1 MDFTIIERA
10 GITQAQFGE
19 LVGVTRFTV
28 NTWVKK
34 KFQPRPG
41 IRARA
46 AATLQ
51 ALDRAVNQGLLPV
64 PKSDH
69 DAKVKEALRKVAATV
84 EAAEG

>member
-41 IRARA
+41 VRPRTVAV
-46 AATLQ
+46 LQ
-51 ALDRAVNQGLLPV
+51 ALDHAIAQGVLPV
-64 PKSDH
+64 PKVDR
-69 DAKVKEALRKVAATV
+69 DERVKEALKKVVASIEST
-84 EAAEG
+84 EG